1 MIRDEDLKSSVDY
14 SEGQKTA
21 AHRGLVELVNIFRE

>member
-14 SEGQKTA
+14 SEGHKRA
-21 AHRGLVELVNIFRE
+21 AHIDLVEWFNIYQ